1 MSEGEPLDW
10 PLSCPDRLQGEEHLV
25 PHLLTYADDGFLQ
38 ELIGSSLLIE
48 DLLCARHNGS
58 SRLEIF
64 LLHLQPLSSFFAT
77 HTQKKTTFQSTS
89 FSLFLWMGWGL
100 EGGKCY
106 YWKYSGMSC
115 LHLGFC
121 IANSHFLNELFLC
134 TFAAASPAVSCMYYT
149 LNEYLSIDLV
159 QVCDSINILWKMRS
173 LSTKSVRIPT
183 PNTTK
188 KKKKYTM
195 VEHGLKFKCSWTL
208 PCTISRLGNLIR

>member
-1 MSEGEPLDW
+1 MCKAQWELQAWDLFTPSPAPL
-10 PLSCPDRLQGEEHLV
+10 Q
-25 PHLLTYADDGFLQ
+25 
-38 ELIGSSLLIE
+38 
-48 DLLCARHNGS
+48 LLCHT
-58 SRLEIF
+58 
-64 LLHLQPLSSFFAT
+64 HT
-77 HTQKKTTFQSTS
+77 HTQNTFQGTS
-89 FSLFLWMGWGL
+89 FCLFLWIGWGL

-115 LHLGFC
+115 LHLEFC

-134 TFAAASPAVSCMYYT
+134 TFAAASPAVSCIYYT

-159 QVCDSINILWKMRS
+159 QVCDSINIWWKMRS

-195 VEHGLKFKCSWTL
+195 VEHGLKFKYSWTL
-208 PCTISRLGNLIR
+208 PCTISSLGNLIR

>member
-1 MSEGEPLDW
+1 MTEWVWTSGW
-10 PLSCPDRLQGEEHLV
+10 PLSGPERLQGEEHLV

-64 LLHLQPLSSFFAT
+64 LLHLQTLSSFFAT
-77 HTQKKTTFQSTS
+77 KKQTNKQTNLPGHLFY
-89 FSLFLWMGWGL
+89 LFLWIGWGL
-100 EGGKCY
+100 EGGKCSH
-106 YWKYSGMSC
+106 WKYLGMSC

-134 TFAAASPAVSCMYYT
+134 TFAAASPAVSCIYYM

-159 QVCDSINILWKMRS
+159 QVCDRINILWKMRS
-173 LSTKSVRIPT
+173 LSTKSARIP
-183 PNTTK
+183 PPQ
-188 KKKKYTM
+188 KKYTM
-195 VEHGLKFKCSWTL
+195 VELGLKFKCSWTL
-208 PCTISRLGNLIR
+208 PCTISSLGNLIR